1 MDFYQD
7 IVHGSGRLE
16 NVNIELYMKRNT
28 ILAIIAIALLAIGFG
43 PYLLLLLPIIPIA
56 YFIIKR
62 KERTEV
68 PRVTYATVE
77 ETKQRYGEPDDVV
90 VLDASRANEIP
101 TLILFYPNRDLA
113 IIAGEELKLSSLMS
127 VMPKNMA
134 TPYTVDEYAVIIGTN
149 DPLRPTI
156 ELRVGYGAV
165 LASEIA
171 AQIDT
176 YIHQNGD

>member
-1 MDFYQD
+1 
-7 IVHGSGRLE
+7 
-16 NVNIELYMKRNT
+16 MKRNT

-77 ETKQRYGEPDDVV
+77 ETMQRYGEPDDVV
-90 VLDASRANEIP
+90 VLDASRANELP
-101 TLILFYPNRDLA
+101 ALILFYPANDVVVV
-113 IIAGEELKLSSLMS
+113 AGEELKLSNLVS

-134 TPYTVDEYAVIIGTN
+134 TPYTVDEYAVIISTN
-149 DPLRPTI
+149 DPNRPI
-156 ELRVGYGAV
+156 IQLRVGYDGG
-165 LASEIA
+165 LAREIA
-171 AQIDT
+171 TQIDT
-176 YIHQNGD
+176 HIRI

>member
-1 MDFYQD
+1 
-7 IVHGSGRLE
+7 
-16 NVNIELYMKRNT
+16 MKRNT
-28 ILAIIAIALLAIGFG
+28 ILAAIAIVLLAIGFG
-43 PYLLLLLPIIPIA
+43 PHLLLLLVVAPVA
-56 YFIIKR
+56 NFIIKR
-62 KERTEV
+62 KEQTAV

-77 ETKQRYGEPDDVV
+77 EAKQKYGEPDDVV
-90 VLDASRANEIP
+90 VLDASRANELP
-101 TLILFYPNRDLA
+101 ALILFYPNHDIA
-113 IIAGEELKLSSLMS
+113 IIASEELTLSSLVS

-171 AQIDT
+171 TQIDA
-176 YIHQNGD
+176 YIS

>member
-1 MDFYQD
+1 
-7 IVHGSGRLE
+7 
-16 NVNIELYMKRNT
+16 MKRNT

-68 PRVTYATVE
+68 P
-77 ETKQRYGEPDDVV
+77 KQRYGEPDDVV

-101 TLILFYPNRDLA
+101 ALILFYPNRDLA